1 MFWVIVFADSFRED
15 DRYHAPRG
23 LKKTT
28 PRRKHSVAAYFSK
41 VYLYYNSKLPAHLPP
56 LRL

>member
-1 MFWVIVFADSFRED
+1 MNYIVFADSFRED
-15 DRYHAPRG
+15 DRYQAPRG

-28 PRRKHSVAAYFSK
+28 PRRKNSVAAYFSK
-41 VYLYYNSKLPAHLPP
+41 VYLYYNSRLPAHLPP